1 MRITPEIP
9 LTLKNVAKALGA
21 DENAYSEAR
30 INAIST
36 DSRVT
41 EKGDLFIP
49 LKGINTDGESF
60 VGEAKRKGA
69 YVISSLYVDA
79 DFKTQDTRA
88 ALLGIAAF
96 YKGLLNE
103 LKYTVAITGSTGKTT
118 TKNIL
123 SSLLAHNCKEHHT
136 HENYNNVIGLA
147 HTLLSAPKDT
157 QILICE
163 LGMNH
168 PGEIALLSKALSPD
182 IGIITNIGSS
192 HIGNLGTRENIA
204 MAKLEILCG
213 MKSPKLIGPHGEKLI
228 EQKVGYT
235 FSTEDDSADCYLK
248 PIKEYEDGSI
258 FDIRSKRINITSQRI
273 SIPGRHVLKALAASI
288 GVIEYLELNAKD
300 IGKAISVLTQNLTRG
315 RFITVGAYTVYDD
328 SYSAS
333 PEAVISDFELSM
345 LWQKPKSCVLG
356 DMLELGTSSIY
367 IHSLIGKKAFEYGFE
382 KLFAFGRYALHIAN
396 GARLAGMPKEN
407 IFINTD
413 ISSPEITARQ
423 IKENAAP
430 NNIILVKASHAIH
443 AERLIPFLS

>member
-1 MRITPEIP
+1 MRITLQIP
-9 LTLKNVAKALGA
+9 LTLKEIATALEIDAKAYG
-21 DENAYSEAR
+21 EAK

-49 LKGINTDGESF
+49 LKGINADGEAF

-69 YVISSLYVDA
+69 YVLSSLYEGA
-79 DFKTQDTRA
+79 DFKTQDTST
-88 ALLGIAAF
+88 ALLKIAGY
-96 YKGLLNE
+96 YKGLLNN

-123 SSLLAHNCKEHHT
+123 SALLAHNFKEHHT
-136 HENYNNVIGLA
+136 HENYNNLIGLG

-157 QILICE
+157 EILICE

-168 PGEIALLSKALSPD
+168 PGEIAPLSKALRPD
-182 IGIITNIGSS
+182 VAIITNIGSS
-192 HIGNLGTRENIA
+192 HLGNLGTRENIA
-204 MAKLEILCG
+204 KAKLEILCG
-213 MKSPKLIGPHGEKLI
+213 MKSQKLIGPHGEKLL
-228 EQKVGYT
+228 EKNVSYT
-235 FSTEDDSADCYLK
+235 FSTDDDSADCYLN
-248 PIKEYEDGSI
+248 PIKEDEHESV
-258 FDIRSKRINITSQRI
+258 FDICSKRISITSQRI

-288 GVIEYLELNAKD
+288 GAIETLELDSMD
-300 IGKAISVLTQNLTRG
+300 IGKAISGLTQSLARG
-315 RFITVGAYTVYDD
+315 RFITAGRYTVYDD

-367 IHSLIGKKAFEYGFE
+367 IHSIMGKKVFEYGFE

-396 GARLAGMPKEN
+396 GAHLAGMPKEN
-407 IFINTD
+407 IFVNTD

-423 IKENAAP
+423 IKENAEP
-430 NNIILVKASHAIH
+430 NNIILLKASHAIH
-443 AERLIPFLS
+443 AERLIPLLS